1 MKRSL
6 VPLSKLDQEPYSKII
21 GFPKA
26 TKSQIK
32 SRISELKKIG
42 ISAIS
47 FEGKTQLGT
56 LSVLGKGYVGVVVL
70 ARRKNKWVA
79 LKIRRIDSQR
89 NELKSEAKMLEFVN
103 RVGVGPKFFAC
114 TKNFIVME
122 YLDGEKI
129 GKWVTK
135 LKGKGSVKKVKEVIR
150 KILEDCFNL
159 DIIGLDH
166 GELSSIT
173 KHVIIGKKVTMIDF
187 DSSSR
192 DRRVSNVTS
201 ATQGIFIGS
210 GISKSVSRLYQVPKI
225 EEIVNVLRSY
235 KQNKTRNNFESVL
248 AVLKLQ

>member
-6 VPLSKLDQEPYSKII
+6 VPLNKLEQEPYSKII

-32 SRISELKKIG
+32 SRVKELKKIG
-42 ISAIS
+42 VSAIV

-56 LSVLGKGYVGVVVL
+56 LGVLGKGYVGVVVL

-79 LKIRRIDSQR
+79 LKIRRMDSQR
-89 NELKSEAKMLEFVN
+89 NELKSEAKLLEFVN
-103 RVGVGPKFFAC
+103 KLGVGPKFFAV

-129 GKWVTK
+129 GDWVIK
-135 LKGKGSVKKVKEVIR
+135 LEGKGSVKKIKDVIR
-150 KILEDCFNL
+150 KILEDCYSL
-159 DIIGLDH
+159 DMAGLDH

-173 KHVIIGKKVTMIDF
+173 KHVIIGKKTTLIDF
-187 DSSSR
+187 DSSSL

-210 GISKSVSRLYQVPKI
+210 GISKSVSKLYKI
-225 EEIVNVLRSY
+225 PDIGEIVNVLRVY
-235 KQNKTRNNFESVL
+235 KQNKTRKDFENVL
-248 AVLKLQ
+248 AVLKL

>member
-6 VPLSKLDQEPYSKII
+6 VPLSKLGQEPYSKII

-32 SRISELKKIG
+32 SRVKELKKIG
-42 ISAIS
+42 VSGIS
-47 FEGKTQLGT
+47 FEGRTQLGT
-56 LSVLGKGYVGVVVL
+56 LNVLGKGYVGVVVL
-70 ARRKNKWVA
+70 ARRNNKWIA
-79 LKIRRIDSQR
+79 LKIRRTDSQR
-89 NELKSEAKMLEFVN
+89 NEMKSEARLLEFVN
-103 RVGVGPKFFAC
+103 SVGVGPKFFVS

-129 GKWVTK
+129 GKWITTM
-135 LKGKGSVKKVKEVIR
+135 KGKGSVKKTKSVIR
-150 KILEDCFNL
+150 KVLEDCFNL
-159 DIIGLDH
+159 DTAGLDH

-173 KHVIIGKKVTMIDF
+173 KHVIIGKKITMIDF

-192 DRRVSNVTS
+192 ERRVSNVTS

-225 EEIVNVLRSY
+225 EYIVNVLRSY
-235 KQNKTRNNFESVL
+235 KQNKTRSDFDNVL
-248 AVLKLQ
+248 AVLKLR